1 MILDKLENAGLYSS
15 ISENLK
21 IGFNYLKNTDLE
33 NLEIGRNEIDGKN
46 VFALVSE
53 YESKKP
59 EDCRPEAHQKYADI
73 QYLVS
78 GREAI
83 GFAPLKD
90 QTVTS
95 AYNTEKDIVFF
106 EGETTPLILEAGM
119 FAVFFP
125 QDVHRPC
132 MQINGP
138 EKVKKVVV
146 KVKIGKKSIVNSHKE
161 KGKGRRKQWSVI
173 SDQKSQETGGRSQE
187 SEGGSR
193 KSVS

>member
-1 MILDKLENAGLYSS
+1 MCPIAIDCMGNNYYSFQHNYIMILDKLENAALYES
-15 ISENLK
+15 ISENMK
-21 IGFNYLKNTDLE
+21 KGFDYLKNTELA
-33 NLEIGRNEIDGKN
+33 NLEVGRYEIDGKN

-53 YESKKP
+53 YDSKKH
-59 EDCRPEAHQKYADI
+59 EDCRLEAHQAYADI
-73 QYLVS
+73 QYIVS

-83 GFAPLKD
+83 GFAPLNG

-95 AYNTEKDIVFF
+95 EYNPDKDIAFF
-106 EGETTPLILEAGM
+106 SGDTTQLILEAGM

-146 KVKIGKKSIVNSHKE
+146 KVKL
-161 KGKGRRKQWSVI
+161 
-173 SDQKSQETGGRSQE
+173 
-187 SEGGSR
+187 
-193 KSVS
+193 

>member
-1 MILDKLENAGLYSS
+1 MILDLLVNTGLYAS

-21 IGFNYLKNTDLE
+21 IGFNFLINTDLD
-33 NLEIGRNEIDGKN
+33 NLEIGRYEIDGKN

-59 EDCRPEAHQKYADI
+59 EDCRPEAHQIYADI
-73 QYLVS
+73 QYIVS

-83 GFAPLKD
+83 GFAPLGG
-90 QTVTS
+90 QTITS
-95 AYNTEKDIVFF
+95 EYNPEKDIVFF
-106 EGETTPLILEAGM
+106 EGETTPLILETKM

-146 KVKIGKKSIVNSHKE
+146 KVKV
-161 KGKGRRKQWSVI
+161 
-173 SDQKSQETGGRSQE
+173 
-187 SEGGSR
+187 
-193 KSVS
+193 